1 MTTTKEATVE
11 IAERVVVDCSGRVGQ
26 EAVEAMYREA
36 LEAARAGDLQL
47 AGNLAR
53 QADAA
58 AERVKDGP
66 TEIRVPLTDQ
76 DLEQRHLDAEEGE
89 RHQAAT
95 LRLERDSLLA
105 ASDWVMLPDAP
116 LTDTQRAAWRE
127 YRQALRD
134 FPEAPDAAWPTPPE
148 VVQP

>member
-1 MTTTKEATVE
+1 MEH
-11 IAERVVVDCSGRVGQ
+11 AERVVVDCSGRVGQ
-26 EAVEAMYREA
+26 DAVEAMYREA

-58 AERVKDGP
+58 AEHVKDGP
-66 TEIRVPLTDQ
+66 TEIRVQLTDQ
-76 DLEQRHLDAEEGE
+76 ELAQRHLDAQEDD
-89 RHQAAT
+89 RYQAAA
-95 LRLERDSLLA
+95 LRIERDALLA

-116 LTDTQRAAWRE
+116 LTDTQRASWRE

-134 FPEAPDAAWPTPPE
+134 LPDTPEPVWPTPPAA
-148 VVQP
+148 

>member
-1 MTTTKEATVE
+1 MEH
-11 IAERVVVDCSGRVGQ
+11 AERVVVDCSGRIGQ

-36 LEAARAGDLQL
+36 LEAARTGDLEM

-76 DLEQRHLDAEEGE
+76 DLTQRRLDEQEGE
-89 RHQAAT
+89 RFQEAA
-95 LRLERDSLLA
+95 RRIERDALLA
-105 ASDWVMLPDAP
+105 ASDWVMLPDVP

-134 FPEAPDAAWPTPPE
+134 LPEAPKAVWPEAPRA
-148 VVQP
+148 